1 VVDALAPFGV
11 DHIETMP
18 LTAERVW
25 KTIQAAKARR

>member
-1 VVDALAPFGV
+1 VVDALRPLGI

-25 KTIQAAKARR
+25 KTIQGAKASR